1 MKPHSIFLFF
11 YMTNFTKHDTFHLC
25 RTQTVKF
32 SSFLWLNNFSLC
44 VCNLAYLFL
53 LILPVL
59 WLPFKKS
66 LSGSMYKCFFPM
78 FATRNFII
86 YAHTFKTIYFE
97 FNFVNDVRSESSFI
111 ILLVDIVFP
120 IPFIK

>member
-11 YMTNFTKHDTFHLC
+11 CMANFTWHDTFHQC
-25 RTQTVKF
+25 RSQAVKC
-32 SSFLWLNNFSLC
+32 SSFLWLNNISLC
-44 VCNLAYLFL
+44 VCNLTYLFL

-59 WLPFKKS
+59 WLSSKKS
-66 LSGSMYKCFFPM
+66 LSGSMYKCFFPL

-86 YAHTFKTIYFE
+86 YAHMFKTIYFE
-97 FNFVNDVRSESSFI
+97 FNFVNNVRSESSFI
-111 ILLVDIVFP
+111 ILFVDIVFP